1 MRKKENFLESIIFI
15 WSHLTNKRKNQTFFL
30 LFVMILAG
38 SFELFTISLVMPFL
52 YLLQNVDKVNNG
64 FPLENLPGF
73 NFLVNTNN
81 IYFVSTLFITVIVIL
96 GFLRLFVLWYGGAL
110 TARVGSDIGSKA
122 YRIVLSQPFEFHL
135 KNNSSN
141 LISTI
146 NGHTEECIG
155 ALIALLQLSSALII
169 ILFILIGLLLI
180 NPFGAILS
188 ILTFGTLYFLIGYW
202 SRTSLRNNSLKVSD
216 ARNQQMR
223 ALQEGFGG
231 IREIILDYSQFEYY
245 KLFKQ
250 SSYVL
255 RIKTAFNQFLASFP
269 RYSIETLGLLLITT
283 LGIVIL
289 NSESLG
295 EYSIPIL
302 GTIALAGQ
310 RLLPT
315 MQQIYNGWANLRAA
329 MVSFEFLSEILELKE
344 DISASSISN
353 FKLKKNIE
361 FRSVSFEYEESNS
374 KKVFTNLNFTID
386 AGTSLGILGPS
397 GGGKTTFVNLIMGLL
412 IPTEGDIFV
421 DGKRLKASNKNQIIR
436 KWRSTI
442 AHVPQHIYLTD
453 NTIKSNITFGLTRD
467 KIDEDLLREAAFKAN
482 LLDFILSLPNGF
494 ETLVGERGIRLSG
507 GQRQRIGI
515 ARALYKKA
523 SVMILDEATSALD
536 NQNEESVIKAIE
548 NLSKDITLIM
558 VAHRVSTLRR
568 CQKIISIDNGIVSTV
583 DRKLIF

>member
-1 MRKKENFLESIIFI
+1 MRKKENFLGSIIFI

-64 FPLENLPGF
+64 VPLGNLPGF

-81 IYFVSTLFITVIVIL
+81 IYFVSALFITVIVIL

-122 YRIVLSQPFEFHL
+122 YRVVLSQPYEFHL

-155 ALIALLQLSSALII
+155 ALIALLQLSSASII

-188 ILTFGTLYFLIGYW
+188 IMTFASLYFLIGYW

-216 ARNQQMR
+216 ARNKQMR

-283 LGIVIL
+283 LGIVII

-329 MVSFEFLSEILELKE
+329 MVSFEFLSEILALKE
-344 DISASSISN
+344 DIFTLSISN

-361 FRSVSFEYEESNS
+361 FRSVSFEYEESKS
-374 KKVFTNLNFTID
+374 RKVFTNLNFTID

-412 IPTEGDIFV
+412 IPTKGDIFV
-421 DGKRLKASNKNQIIR
+421 DGKRLQPSNKNQIIR

-467 KIDEDLLREAAFKAN
+467 KVDEDLLREAAFKAN

-548 NLSKDITLIM
+548 NLSKDITIIM
-558 VAHRVSTLRR
+558 VAHRLSTLRR

>member
-1 MRKKENFLESIIFI
+1 
-15 WSHLTNKRKNQTFFL
+15 
-30 LFVMILAG
+30 MI
-38 SFELFTISLVMPFL
+38 
-52 YLLQNVDKVNNG
+52 
-64 FPLENLPGF
+64 
-73 NFLVNTNN
+73 
-81 IYFVSTLFITVIVIL
+81 
-96 GFLRLFVLWYGGAL
+96 
-110 TARVGSDIGSKA
+110 
-122 YRIVLSQPFEFHL
+122 
-135 KNNSSN
+135 
-141 LISTI
+141 
-146 NGHTEECIG
+146 
-155 ALIALLQLSSALII
+155 
-169 ILFILIGLLLI
+169 
-180 NPFGAILS
+180 
-188 ILTFGTLYFLIGYW
+188 
-202 SRTSLRNNSLKVSD
+202 
-216 ARNQQMR
+216 
-223 ALQEGFGG
+223 
-231 IREIILDYSQFEYY
+231 
-245 KLFKQ
+245 
-250 SSYVL
+250 
-255 RIKTAFNQFLASFP
+255 
-269 RYSIETLGLLLITT
+269 
-283 LGIVIL
+283 
-289 NSESLG
+289 ESL
-295 EYSIPIL
+295 E
-302 GTIALAGQ
+302 T
-310 RLLPT
+310 PT
-315 MQQIYNGWANLRAA
+315 NNGWANLRAA

-344 DISASSISN
+344 DISALSISN

-374 KKVFTNLNFTID
+374 RKVFTNLNFTID

-421 DGKRLKASNKNQIIR
+421 DGKRLQPSKKNQIIR

-568 CQKIISIDNGIVSTV
+568 CQKIISIDNGKISAV
-583 DRKLIF
+583 DRKKIFNDKFK

>member
-1 MRKKENFLESIIFI
+1 MRKKENFLGSIIFI

-52 YLLQNVDKVNNG
+52 YLLQNVDKNNG
-64 FPLENLPGF
+64 VPLGNLPGF

-81 IYFVSTLFITVIVIL
+81 IYFVSALFITVIVIL

-122 YRIVLSQPFEFHL
+122 YRVVLNQPYEFHL

-141 LISTI
+141 LIGTI

-155 ALIALLQLSSALII
+155 GLIALLQLSSALII

-188 ILTFGTLYFLIGYW
+188 ILTIASLYFLIGYW

-283 LGIVIL
+283 LGIVII

-329 MVSFEFLSEILELKE
+329 MISFESLSEILELKE
-344 DISASSISN
+344 DISASSILN

-374 KKVFTNLNFTID
+374 RKVFTNLNFTID

-421 DGKRLKASNKNQIIR
+421 DGKRLQPSKKNQIIR

-548 NLSKDITLIM
+548 NISKDITLIM

-568 CQKIISIDNGIVSTV
+568 CQKIISIDNGKISTV
-583 DRKLIF
+583 DRKKIF